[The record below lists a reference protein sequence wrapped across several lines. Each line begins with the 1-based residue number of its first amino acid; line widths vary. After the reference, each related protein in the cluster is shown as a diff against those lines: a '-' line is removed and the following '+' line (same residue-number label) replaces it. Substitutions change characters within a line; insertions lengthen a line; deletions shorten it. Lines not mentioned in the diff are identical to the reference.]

1 MSCSDKKHI
10 LQISDLSVS
19 FKQYENNKSN
29 KQIEL
34 PVISK
39 LSVSVHA
46 GEIVAVVGSSG
57 SGKSLLA
64 HAILGLLPYNA
75 TYSGEMYFNEE
86 PLDEK
91 RIEQIRGKEL
101 AFVPQ
106 STNYLDPLMK
116 VGEQVSGT
124 RKDKG
129 LMKKQR
135 ELFARYGL
143 GTEVDKKYPFECSGG
158 MTRRVLLTSAL
169 MGNPDLIIADE
180 PTPGMDLALAKRSMA
195 DFRAF
200 ADTGK
205 GVLLITHDI
214 ELALEV
220 ADRIAV
226 FYAGTTVEEAPV
238 SDFKSEETLRHPY
251 TKALWRAMPQNGFQP
266 FPGIQPYVKNMPD
279 GCPFGPRCEMYSEEC
294 RGEIP
299 VKQVGCG
306 TVRCVKC
313 GGESVHIHHHH
324 GDGNYGHKHA
334 QEEKLHGHDLHDH
347 ETIYNVQGHGHE
359 HRHLSEHGHT
369 HDHEHTHDDKSA
381 GGKA

>member
-1 MSCSDKKHI
+1 MSCSDKHHI
-10 LQISDLSVS
+10 LQINDLSVS
-19 FKQYENNKSN
+19 FLQYENSKSK

-39 LSVSVHA
+39 LSVSVHD

-64 HAILGLLPYNA
+64 HAVLGLLPYNA
-75 TYSGEMYFNEE
+75 TCSGEMYFDGE

-91 RIEQIRGKEL
+91 RMEQLRGSRI

-106 STNYLDPLMK
+106 STTYLDPLMK
-116 VGEQVSGT
+116 VGEQVSGS
-124 RKDKG
+124 RKNKERR
-129 LMKKQR
+129 KKQQ
-135 ELFARYGL
+135 ELFRSYGL
-143 GTEVDKKYPFECSGG
+143 GPETDQKYPFECSGG

-180 PTPGMDLALAKRSMA
+180 PTPGMDLALAKKSMEA
-195 DFRAF
+195 FRAF

-238 SDFKSEETLRHPY
+238 EDFRSEETLRHPY
-251 TKALWRAMPQNGFQP
+251 TRALWRAMPQNGFQS
-266 FPGIQPYVKNMPD
+266 FAGIQPYVKNMPE
-279 GCPFGPRCEMYSEEC
+279 GCPFGPRCEQYSEEC

-299 VKQVGCG
+299 LKTVGCG

-313 GGESVHIHHHH
+313 QGETLQIHHHH
-324 GDGNYGHKHA
+324 GDGNYHHIHA
-334 QEEKLHGHDLHDH
+334 HGK
-347 ETIYNVQGHGHE
+347 E
-359 HRHLSEHGHT
+359 EHGHGIHGET
-369 HDHEHTHDDKSA
+369 ARSGEESN
-381 GGKA
+381 

>member
-1 MSCSDKKHI
+1 MSCGDKEHI
-10 LQISDLSVS
+10 LQINNLSVS
-19 FKQYENNKSN
+19 FKQYENGKSK
-29 KQIEL
+29 KQMEL

-75 TYSGEMYFNEE
+75 SCTGEMYFKEE

-91 RIEQIRGKEL
+91 RIEQLRGNKI

-106 STNYLDPLMK
+106 STTYLDPLMK

-124 RKDKG
+124 RKEKSR
-129 LMKKQR
+129 MKKQR
-135 ELFARYGL
+135 ELFAHYGL
-143 GTEVDKKYPFECSGG
+143 GKEVDGKYPFECSGG

-180 PTPGMDLALAKRSMA
+180 PTPGLDLALAKKSME
-195 DFRAF
+195 DFRNF

-238 SDFKSEETLRHPY
+238 LDFQSEKTLRHPY

-266 FPGIQPYVKNMPD
+266 FPGVQPYVKNMPD
-279 GCPFGPRCEMYSEEC
+279 GCPFGPRCEKYSEEC
-294 RGEIP
+294 SGDIP
-299 VKQVGCG
+299 MKRVGCG

-313 GGESVHIHHHH
+313 EGEPIHIHHHH
-324 GDGNYGHKHA
+324 GDGNYGHKHTE
-334 QEEKLHGHDLHDH
+334 QEKTLHGHDIHDH
-347 ETIYNVQGHGHE
+347 EVMEGDGV
-359 HRHLSEHGHT
+359 
-369 HDHEHTHDDKSA
+369 
-381 GGKA
+381 